1 MRLCRHQSAEARMH
15 LVRYH
20 VAVSLDGFIA
30 PPDGGAEWLEPYGKV
45 AMGFIGPWM
54 KQIGG
59 IVVGRATYDQSIG
72 MGGWM
77 WGKTPALVMTS
88 RPVEQG
94 PQTVHTHAGDPA
106 EGLASLRARMTAQDL
121 DTDIW
126 LFGGGVTAGLFLKH
140 NLIDLVEIAVVPV
153 ALGRGRPL
161 FADVETRLTFE
172 HAGSQ
177 PIGMGVTVNS
187 YRRMLPAIARRRAPK
202 V

>member
-1 MRLCRHQSAEARMH
+1 MH

-30 PPDGGAEWLEPYGKV
+30 PPDGSAAWLEPYGKV

-54 KQIGG
+54 QQIGG
-59 IVVGRATYDQSIG
+59 IVVGRATYDQAIG

-88 RPVEQG
+88 RPVSKG
-94 PQTVHTHAGDPA
+94 PQTIDTHSGDPA
-106 EGLASLRARMTAQDL
+106 TGLARLRKRMTEQDL

-140 NLIDLVEIAVVPV
+140 NLIDLVELAVVPV
-153 ALGRGRPL
+153 ALGKGRPL
-161 FADVETRLTFE
+161 FADTETQLTFE
-172 HAGSQ
+172 HAAAQ
-177 PIGMGVTVNS
+177 PIGMGVVVSS
-187 YRRMLPAIARRRAPK
+187 YRRVLPAVTRRRTGSRS
-202 V
+202 

>member
-1 MRLCRHQSAEARMH
+1 MH

-30 PPDGGAEWLEPYGKV
+30 PLDGGHDWLAPYGKV

-59 IVVGRATYDQSIG
+59 IIVGRATYDQSVG

-88 RPVEQG
+88 RPVAQG
-94 PQTVHTHAGDPA
+94 PQTIRTHAGDPA
-106 EGLASLRARMTAQDL
+106 EGLAALRACMAEQDL

-140 NLIDLVEIAVVPV
+140 DLIDLVELAVVPV
-153 ALGRGRPL
+153 ALGQGRPL
-161 FADVETRLTFE
+161 FAGVETQLTLE

-177 PIGMGVTVNS
+177 PIGLGVSVNS
-187 YRRMLPAIARRRAPK
+187 YRRIAPGAGRSGRSGRR
-202 V
+202 VIHLE

>member
-1 MRLCRHQSAEARMH
+1 MH

-30 PPDGGAEWLEPYGKV
+30 PMDGSTDWLDPYGKV

-59 IVVGRATYDQSIG
+59 IIVGRATYDQSIG

-88 RPVEQG
+88 RPVDTG
-94 PQTVHTHAGDPA
+94 PQTIHAHNGDPA
-106 EGLASLRARMTAQDL
+106 AGLAKLRQRMSEQDL
-121 DTDIW
+121 ETDIW

-140 NLIDLVEIAVVPV
+140 NLIDLVELSVVPV
-153 ALGRGRPL
+153 ALGEGRPL
-161 FADVETRLTFE
+161 FSGVATQLTFE
-172 HAGSQ
+172 HASSQ
-177 PIGMGVTVNS
+177 PIGMGCMVSS
-187 YRRMLPAIARRRAPK
+187 YRRIEKKAARSAGKR
-202 V
+202 

>member
-1 MRLCRHQSAEARMH
+1 MH

-30 PPDGGAEWLEPYGKV
+30 PIDGSTEWLEPYGKV

-59 IVVGRATYDQSIG
+59 IIVGRATYDQAIS

-77 WGKTPALVMTS
+77 WGRTPALVMTS
-88 RPVEQG
+88 RPILAG
-94 PQTVHTHAGDPA
+94 PQTIEAHSGDPVQ
-106 EGLASLRARMTAQDL
+106 GLARLRARMSEQDL

-140 NLIDLVEIAVVPV
+140 ALIDLIEVAVVPV
-153 ALGRGRPL
+153 VLGQGRPL
-161 FADVETRLTFE
+161 FADGEAHITFD

-177 PIGMGVTVNS
+177 PIGMGCTVNS
-187 YRRMLPAIARRRAPK
+187 YRRIRGRDEKRRK
-202 V
+202 

>member
-1 MRLCRHQSAEARMH
+1 MR

-30 PPDGGAEWLEPYGKV
+30 PPDGGHDWLAPYGKV

-59 IVVGRATYDQSIG
+59 IIVGRATYDQSVG

-88 RPVEQG
+88 RPIMQG
-94 PQTVHTHAGDPA
+94 PQTIHVHNGDPA
-106 EGLASLRARMTAQDL
+106 QGLADLRARMAEQDL

-140 NLIDLVEIAVVPV
+140 NLIDLVELAVVPV
-153 ALGRGRPL
+153 ALGKGRPL
-161 FADVETRLTFE
+161 FADVETQLAFE
-172 HAGSQ
+172 HTASQ
-177 PIGMGVTVNS
+177 PIGLGVTVNS
-187 YRRMLPAIARRRAPK
+187 YRRLEPRSMRGQRRRA
-202 V
+202 

>member
-1 MRLCRHQSAEARMH
+1 MH

-30 PPDGGAEWLEPYGKV
+30 PMDGSTEWLEPYGKV

-59 IVVGRATYDQSIG
+59 IIVGRATYDQAIG

-88 RPVEQG
+88 RPILKG
-94 PQTVHTHAGDPA
+94 PQTVESHGGDA
-106 EGLASLRARMTAQDL
+106 AQGLARLRARMTEQDL

-140 NLIDLVEIAVVPV
+140 NLIDLIEVAVVPV
-153 ALGRGRPL
+153 ALGQGRPL
-161 FADVETRLTFE
+161 FADVEARITFD
-172 HAGSQ
+172 HAASQ
-177 PIGMGVTVNS
+177 PIGMGVMVNT
-187 YRRMLPAIARRRAPK
+187 YRRLLPAVTRRRT
-202 V
+202 VSRS

>member
-1 MRLCRHQSAEARMH
+1 MH

-30 PPDGGAEWLEPYGKV
+30 PKDGSAAWLEPYGKV

-59 IVVGRATYDQSIG
+59 IIVGRATYDQSIG

-88 RPVEQG
+88 RPIAKG
-94 PQTVHTHAGDPA
+94 PQTVHAHAGDPA
-106 EGLASLRARMTAQDL
+106 AGLEKLRQRMRDQDL

-126 LFGGGVTAGLFLKH
+126 LFGGGVAAGMFLKH
-140 NLIDLVEIAVVPV
+140 NLIDLIELAVVPV
-153 ALGRGRPL
+153 VLGEGRPL
-161 FADVETRLTFE
+161 FSGVETQLTFE
-172 HAGSQ
+172 HASSQ
-177 PIGMGVTVNS
+177 PIGMGCIVNS
-187 YRRMLPAIARRRAPK
+187 YRRAARKAAAQSRR
-202 V
+202 

>member
-1 MRLCRHQSAEARMH
+1 MH

-30 PPDGGAEWLEPYGKV
+30 PPDGSAAWLEPYGKV

-54 KQIGG
+54 QQIGG
-59 IVVGRATYDQSIG
+59 IVVGRATYDQAIG

-88 RPVEQG
+88 RPVTQG
-94 PQTVHTHAGDPA
+94 PQTIDTHSGDPA
-106 EGLASLRARMTAQDL
+106 TGLARLRQRMTEQDL

-140 NLIDLVEIAVVPV
+140 NLIDLVELAVVPV
-153 ALGRGRPL
+153 ALGKGRPL
-161 FADVETRLTFE
+161 FADTETQLTFE
-172 HAGSQ
+172 HAAAQ
-177 PIGMGVTVNS
+177 PIGMGVVVNS
-187 YRRMLPAIARRRAPK
+187 YRRVLPAVTRRRTGSRS
-202 V
+202 

>member
-1 MRLCRHQSAEARMH
+1 MH

-30 PPDGGAEWLEPYGKV
+30 PLDASTDWLEPYGKV

-59 IVVGRATYDQSIG
+59 IIVGRTTYDQSIG

-88 RPVEQG
+88 RPILKG
-94 PQTVHTHAGDPA
+94 PQTIEAHNGDPA
-106 EGLASLRARMTAQDL
+106 EGLVRLRARMSEQDL

-140 NLIDLVEIAVVPV
+140 NLIDLIEVAVVPV
-153 ALGRGRPL
+153 ALGKGKPL
-161 FADVETRLTFE
+161 FADVEARLTFD
-172 HAGSQ
+172 HAASQ
-177 PIGMGVTVNS
+177 PIGMGVVVNT
-187 YRRMLPAIARRRAPK
+187 YTRQLPAIRRRRTGSRS
-202 V
+202 